1 MIAQIL
7 SVRSMSINDSDVQK
21 RDCERK
27 RLRGKVIKRETAAG
41 GGGEGGGAGLVG
53 VSGSPLTPTW
63 PSLFSVKVTSTSPRI
78 SAAGLPKAPLW
89 IPLPHWHADPHIDQI
104 MCPHQTG
111 NKIQDVSSCCGDT
124 GSKPSQE
131 HAVNCTR
138 TRCRHRLLQTNS
150 WFVFWFAKLGF
161 PCSSWISVNIYN
173 SELHVVL
180 HVEFFSALVS
190 WVYGGSEDV
199 SSWVCRRF
207 VLTLKGCFTNLM
219 LPFLKSGDWRRVKY
233 KEEWLKL
240 RQRLRHPDLLD
251 PSFFPDW

>member
-89 IPLPHWHADPHIDQI
+89 IPLPH
-104 MCPHQTG
+104 
-111 NKIQDVSSCCGDT
+111 
-124 GSKPSQE
+124 
-131 HAVNCTR
+131 
-138 TRCRHRLLQTNS
+138 
-150 WFVFWFAKLGF
+150 
-161 PCSSWISVNIYN
+161 
-173 SELHVVL
+173 
-180 HVEFFSALVS
+180 
-190 WVYGGSEDV
+190 
-199 SSWVCRRF
+199 
-207 VLTLKGCFTNLM
+207 
-219 LPFLKSGDWRRVKY
+219 
-233 KEEWLKL
+233 
-240 RQRLRHPDLLD
+240 
-251 PSFFPDW
+251 